1 MTLPMYQNTLEGV
14 AITPNVPTEYID
26 VGVGVGFDV
35 AEYPK
40 KLPTENSSSLQL
52 QKKSGRP
59 KITPTCQVIGCNA
72 DISELRTYYK
82 RYHICT
88 DHCSAS
94 SIPVSLL
101 TPRQAQPFLTSHST
115 NNNPPVTQVRFCQQC
130 GSFHSLDK
138 FEGKRKSCR
147 NALLKVKERHKIRE
161 LEKTTNSQLG
171 EEQQQSKKK
180 RGKKHYDEVTDS
192 SDDSASEKL
201 NGLNYI
207 WNVQKGNSRNN
218 SSSCIQQ
225 NKSNVQHSAC
235 YTDDDHDDGSHDG
248 YNQHH
253 HIIQQTEFMDLF
265 GHSMSSYT
273 EPYLDTF
280 LFDDVDGLFAEDRV
294 GNFVPILA
302 APLQPKTSTIPP
314 KVFRG
319 APIDFPQG
327 DYHDAA
333 HLLPAIETAFP
344 GWVKL

>member
-1 MTLPMYQNTLEGV
+1 MCQNTREGV
-14 AITPNVPTEYID
+14 AITPNVPPEYID
-26 VGVGVGFDV
+26 VDADV

-40 KLPTENSSSLQL
+40 KLPTANLSSLQL
-52 QKKSGRP
+52 QKKPGRP
-59 KITPTCQVIGCNA
+59 KITPTCQVMGCNA
-72 DISELRTYYK
+72 DISGLRTYYK

-101 TPRQAQPFLTSHST
+101 TPRQAQPFLASHST
-115 NNNPPVTQVRFCQQC
+115 NNNDPTVTQVRFCQQC

-138 FEGKRKSCR
+138 FKGNRKSCR

-171 EEQQQSKKK
+171 GKQQQSKKK
-180 RGKKHYDEVTDS
+180 RMKHYDEVTDS
-192 SDDSASEKL
+192 SDEAASAESI
-201 NGLNYI
+201 GVNYI
-207 WNVQKGNSRNN
+207 LNVQKGTSHNSC
-218 SSSCIQQ
+218 SSCIQQ
-225 NKSNVQHSAC
+225 DKSHVQHC
-235 YTDDDHDDGSHDG
+235 VFYTDDDHDDGSHG

-253 HIIQQTEFMDLF
+253 HTIQQTEFMDLF
-265 GHSMSSYT
+265 GHSMPSYT

-280 LFDDVDGLFAEDRV
+280 LFDDVDGLFLEDRV
-294 GNFVPILA
+294 GDFVPILA

-327 DYHDAA
+327 DDHDAA
-333 HLLPAIETAFP
+333 HLLPPIETAFP